1 MQRPTP
7 TVCREKCAGLATI
20 DQSVPYPT
28 PTACREKCASL
39 ATIDGGLLLQSIHS
53 AADGTR
59 KMVFKVAHGPAAG
72 GQVRGC
78 RRLQLCSF
86 ALLQQPAVA
95 LPDPVFAGC
104 WACSRA
110 PLLDL
115 VLCHDE
121 ACKCVAA
128 VLTFH
133 PPQSRWLQVETV
145 LIPISREAGAKARI
159 TLCVSS
165 QGGS

>member
-1 MQRPTP
+1 MLYQ
-7 TVCREKCAGLATI
+7 I
-20 DQSVPYPT
+20 
-28 PTACREKCASL
+28 PTACREKCAGL

-72 GQVRGC
+72 GQVRSC
-78 RRLQLCSF
+78 W
-86 ALLQQPAVA
+86 AAVA
-95 LPDPVFAGC
+95 VQFCDAAAAGC
-104 WACSRA
+104 GAAGPGCGGLLDRQ

-121 ACKCVAA
+121 ACKRVAA
-128 VLTFH
+128 LTFH
-133 PPQSRWLQVETV
+133 SLQSRWLQVETV

-165 QGGS
+165 QGELQFD